1 MAQKRSRRPVSRA
14 TKRLTS
20 IRWAL
25 VPFRNQM
32 AGRRADLCTWRMQLC
47 LEAAEQLLEALA
59 EHSSWGVTMSS
70 LRGSKNGTAKLNEA
84 QAVQIRKL
92 YRTGRSQVSLARE
105 YGVSNVAIRL
115 LVLRRTWRH
124 V

>member
-1 MAQKRSRRPVSRA
+1 
-14 TKRLTS
+14 
-20 IRWAL
+20 
-25 VPFRNQM
+25 
-32 AGRRADLCTWRMQLC
+32 
-47 LEAAEQLLEALA
+47 
-59 EHSSWGVTMSS
+59 MSS

-84 QAVQIRKL
+84 QVLQIREL
-92 YRTGRSQVSLARE
+92 YRAGRSQVSLARE